1 MTVSAEQRKELRE
14 RAADA
19 VNDYVRSILGS
30 EGSPA
35 PLTEL
40 DVLDMVEMLKLA
52 DGQLVRATQWLI
64 KNTACRKEV
73 VFNNDVEPGP
83 SSDGKHDFAK
93 FVEAKGFSKTG
104 VFERSG
110 PSLSVAEGVSVVK
123 WLRTNQHLFG

>member
-19 VNDYVRSILGS
+19 VNDYVRSIIGP
-30 EGSPA
+30 EA
-35 PLTEL
+35 TPLTEL
-40 DVLDMVEMLKLA
+40 NILDLVEMLKLA

-123 WLRTNQHLFG
+123 WLRTNQRLFG

>member
-30 EGSPA
+30 EA
-35 PLTEL
+35 TPLTEL
-40 DVLDMVEMLKLA
+40 NILDLVEMLKLA

-123 WLRTNQHLFG
+123 WLRTNQRLFG

>member
-30 EGSPA
+30 EA
-35 PLTEL
+35 TPLTEL
-40 DVLDMVEMLKLA
+40 NILDLVEMLKLA
-52 DGQLVRATQWLI
+52 DGQLARATQWLI
-64 KNTACRKEV
+64 KNTACRREV

-110 PSLSVAEGVSVVK
+110 PNLSITEGVSVVK
-123 WLRTNQHLFG
+123 WLRTNQRLFG

>member
-30 EGSPA
+30 EA
-35 PLTEL
+35 TPLTEL
-40 DVLDMVEMLKLA
+40 NILDLVEMLKLA
-52 DGQLVRATQWLI
+52 NGQLVRATQWLI

-73 VFNNDVEPGP
+73 VFNNEVESEH
-83 SSDGKHDFAK
+83 SSDGEHDFAK

-104 VFERSG
+104 VFEKSG
-110 PSLSVAEGVSVVK
+110 PSLSVGEGVSVVK
-123 WLRTNQHLFG
+123 WLRTNQRLFG

>member
-30 EGSPA
+30 EA
-35 PLTEL
+35 TPLTEL
-40 DVLDMVEMLKLA
+40 NILDLVEMLKLA

-64 KNTACRKEV
+64 KNTACRREV

-104 VFERSG
+104 VFEKSG

-123 WLRTNQHLFG
+123 WLRTNQRLFG

>member
-30 EGSPA
+30 EA
-35 PLTEL
+35 TPLTEL
-40 DVLDMVEMLKLA
+40 NILDLVEMLKLA

-64 KNTACRKEV
+64 KNTACRREV

-123 WLRTNQHLFG
+123 WLRTNQRLFG

>member
-30 EGSPA
+30 EA
-35 PLTEL
+35 TPLTEL
-40 DVLDMVEMLKLA
+40 NILDLVEMLKLA
-52 DGQLVRATQWLI
+52 DGQLVRATHWLI

-104 VFERSG
+104 VFEKSE
-110 PSLSVAEGVSVVK
+110 PSLSVAEGVSVAK
-123 WLRTNQHLFG
+123 WLRINQHLFG

>member
-19 VNDYVRSILGS
+19 VNDYVRSILGP
-30 EGSPA
+30 EA
-35 PLTEL
+35 TPLTEL
-40 DVLDMVEMLKLA
+40 NILNMVEMLKLA

-64 KNTACRKEV
+64 KNTACRREV

-123 WLRTNQHLFG
+123 WLRTNQRLFG

>member
-30 EGSPA
+30 EA
-35 PLTEL
+35 TPLTEL
-40 DVLDMVEMLKLA
+40 NILDLVEMLKLA

-64 KNTACRKEV
+64 KNTACRREV

-104 VFERSG
+104 VFEKSG